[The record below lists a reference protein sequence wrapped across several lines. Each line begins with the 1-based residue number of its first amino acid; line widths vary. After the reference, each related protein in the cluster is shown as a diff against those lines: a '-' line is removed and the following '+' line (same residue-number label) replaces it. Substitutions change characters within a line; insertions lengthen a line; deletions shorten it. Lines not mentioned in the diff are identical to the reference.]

1 MQTVEKWRVLELAE
15 VLNFLADLLKKGD
28 NPEWANVFFHFYQET
43 QKVIYKKDFDLDELK
58 RLMQNIIN
66 CFNGLSSF
74 KNLVLLHQD
83 SDESPKLN
91 HEFNQT
97 KILLL
102 KIMSEIKRQ
111 TTEYIN

>member
-1 MQTVEKWRVLELAE
+1 
-15 VLNFLADLLKKGD
+15 
-28 NPEWANVFFHFYQET
+28 
-43 QKVIYKKDFDLDELK
+43 
-58 RLMQNIIN
+58 MQNIIS